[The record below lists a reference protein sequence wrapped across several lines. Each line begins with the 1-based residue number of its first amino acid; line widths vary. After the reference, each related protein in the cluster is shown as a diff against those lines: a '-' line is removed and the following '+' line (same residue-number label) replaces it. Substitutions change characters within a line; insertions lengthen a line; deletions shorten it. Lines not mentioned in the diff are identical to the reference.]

1 MQNVSLPIS
10 DDVIKSLH
18 IGDPV
23 QLSGT
28 MITGRDAAHKWMV
41 ETFIK
46 QTRQPEGDDQDVY
59 DAIKLI
65 LAGGAIYHCGPV
77 VTGLDTKD
85 YKFAA
90 AGPTTST
97 REEIYQADVMR
108 HFGMRAVVG
117 KGGMG
122 ANTLAACGEMP
133 AVYLH
138 AIGGAAA
145 LIARTVVNVKGVH
158 KMDFGVPEA
167 MWVIEVENF
176 PAVVTMDS
184 HGNSLHADIDTSS
197 KAVLDRLV
205 SA

>member
-108 HFGMRAVVG
+108 HFGMRAAVG

-122 ANTLAACGEMP
+122 ANTLAACGEVP

>member
-28 MITGRDAAHKWMV
+28 MITGRDAVHKWMV

>member
-97 REEIYQADVMR
+97 REEI
-108 HFGMRAVVG
+108 
-117 KGGMG
+117 
-122 ANTLAACGEMP
+122 
-133 AVYLH
+133 
-138 AIGGAAA
+138 
-145 LIARTVVNVKGVH
+145 
-158 KMDFGVPEA
+158 
-167 MWVIEVENF
+167 
-176 PAVVTMDS
+176 
-184 HGNSLHADIDTSS
+184 
-197 KAVLDRLV
+197 
-205 SA
+205 